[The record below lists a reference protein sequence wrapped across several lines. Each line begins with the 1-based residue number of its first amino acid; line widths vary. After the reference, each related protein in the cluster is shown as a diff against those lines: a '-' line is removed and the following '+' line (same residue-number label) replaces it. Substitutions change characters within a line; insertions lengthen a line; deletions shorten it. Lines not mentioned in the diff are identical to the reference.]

1 MTVYANAHPALRRI
15 RLSRTAPRK
24 RLRLVCFPH
33 AGGSAS
39 FFNAWARWIPADV
52 DLVSV
57 QYPGRQDRI
66 GEPCAETM
74 AELVSQLTPALAELR
89 DLPLVLFGHSMGAS
103 VAFEVCLQ
111 LEKYFGI
118 SPEKLIASGQ
128 EAPHL
133 PLTKSVAGDDDAVVE
148 NIRRMGEPS
157 SGILDDPDLRAL
169 ALPVIRADF
178 GLIEAYRPQPLKS
191 ISAPLVSYIGTSDPD
206 VTVEGAEAWAQESRG
221 TFRLR
226 TFEGAH
232 FYLSDC
238 RPEFT
243 SSVIADIGTST
254 S

>member
-1 MTVYANAHPALRRI
+1 MTIHTNVHPALRRI

-39 FFNAWARWIPADV
+39 FFNAWAGWMPADV

-66 GEPCAETM
+66 GEPCARTM

-89 DLPLVLFGHSMGAS
+89 DLPLVLFGHSMGSS

-111 LEKYFGI
+111 LEKFFGFC
-118 SPEKLIASGQ
+118 PEKLIASGQ

-133 PLTKSVAGDDDAVVE
+133 PLTMSVSGDDDTVVE
-148 NIRRMGEPS
+148 DIRGMGEPG
-157 SGILDDPDLRAL
+157 SGILDDPELRSL

-178 GLIEAYRPQPLKS
+178 GLLEAYRPQPLKR
-191 ISAPLVSYIGTSDPD
+191 ISAPVVCYIGTSDPD
-206 VTVEGAEAWAQESRG
+206 VTVEGAVAWARASRG
-221 TFRLR
+221 AFRLR
-226 TFEGAH
+226 TFDGAH

-238 RPEFT
+238 APEFT
-243 SSVIADIGTST
+243 SSLLADIGAVAA
-254 S
+254 